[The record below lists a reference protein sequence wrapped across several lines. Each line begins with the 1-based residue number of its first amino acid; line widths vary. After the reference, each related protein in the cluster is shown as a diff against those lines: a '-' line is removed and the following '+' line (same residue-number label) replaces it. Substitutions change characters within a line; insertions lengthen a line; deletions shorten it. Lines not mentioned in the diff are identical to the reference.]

1 MDNTS
6 RSEELRYRWVMVA
19 ISPLYLGF
27 AIGSLGAISVF
38 LKPLNADLGWL
49 RGETA
54 FAYLAGSA
62 ALGLGGILMG
72 FLSDRFNTR
81 PIVLT
86 GVLVI
91 GLGYLAMG
99 RQSSLLQ
106 FYLLFILIGGVGL
119 AALFVPLLANVG
131 GWFTRNKGLAIGIA
145 TAGQALGQG
154 IVPYLASFLIS
165 GLGWRGAY
173 NAMGLFAL
181 AVLLPLA
188 FLIRNPPVM
197 TGGAAKTAKTGAPLR
212 KEIFPI
218 PPARSISLLSFAA
231 IFCCIT
237 MATPMVHVVALAS
250 DRGLDPENAARVLL
264 LIMVSGFF
272 GRVFFGRLTDR
283 TGGLPAYMIA
293 SALQTALV
301 FWFTRLASPYA
312 FYLLAVIFGFGY
324 AGVMTC
330 LIVCAQGF
338 APATRSGISTGI
350 VTLFAFIGMGI
361 GGFQAGYFFDLTGN
375 YTQSY
380 ANAAY
385 SGMFNL
391 TILTVLLFYQAR
403 RRAVLAIE
411 IETAS

>member
-1 MDNTS
+1 MTRSDQLES
-6 RSEELRYRWVMVA
+6 RYGWLMVA
-19 ISPLYLGF
+19 MSPLYLGF

-38 LKPLNADLGWL
+38 LKPLSSDLGWL

-54 FAYLAGSA
+54 LAYLAGSV

-72 FLSDRFNTR
+72 YLSDRFTTR
-81 PIVLT
+81 LIVLT

-99 RQSSLLQ
+99 RQSSLWQ
-106 FYLLFILIGGVGL
+106 FYLLFILIGGIGM
-119 AALFVPLLANVG
+119 AGLFVPLLANVG
-131 GWFTRNKGLAIGIA
+131 GWFTRNKGLAIGIT

-154 IVPYLASFLIS
+154 IVPYLASFLIY
-165 GLGWRGAY
+165 GFGWRGAY

-188 FLIRNPPVM
+188 FLIRTPPAM
-197 TGGAAKTAKTGAPLR
+197 RGAGTTAKTGGPSR
-212 KEIFPI
+212 SQIFPV
-218 PPARSISLLSFAA
+218 PPARSISVLSFAA

-237 MATPMVHVVALAS
+237 MSTPLVHVVALAS

-264 LIMVSGFF
+264 LIMLSGFF

-293 SALQTALV
+293 SAVQTALV
-301 FWFTRLASPYA
+301 FWFTRLASPHA

-330 LIVCAQGF
+330 LIVCAQRF
-338 APATRSGISTGI
+338 APAARSGISTGI
-350 VTLFAFIGMGI
+350 VSLFALIGMGI
-361 GGFQAGYFFDLTGN
+361 GGFQAGYFFDQTGS
-375 YTQSY
+375 YTLSF
-380 ANAAY
+380 ANAAFA
-385 SGMFNL
+385 GMINL
-391 TILTVLLFYQAR
+391 LIVGALYFYFTRRQTALAVPQA
-403 RRAVLAIE
+403 A
-411 IETAS
+411 